1 VNSSVPV
8 RLIASDLDGTL
19 LSAKGQLSERT
30 IAAIEAASSA
40 GIVFAAATGRSHISA
55 APRLAPA
62 SPAMRWAIC
71 SNGASLYDLHEQRV
85 VARHPIAEHHMIELH
100 DVWNRVGEFAL
111 GWEAAHG
118 FGADEVYRARFP
130 HGLTDIAASP
140 FPPTSNV
147 LKILVAHPGIT
158 GMALLDYVRSL
169 VPTGLEVAS
178 SGAPFV
184 EITGAGVNK
193 AHGVSQLA
201 AQLGIDASAT
211 MVFGDNNNDLSM
223 FAWAGHAVAMANAT
237 DEVHRSSTATT
248 AHHDEDG
255 VAQAVEALLNQ

>member
-1 VNSSVPV
+1 VNSPAV

-30 IAAIEAASSA
+30 IEAIEAASSA

-71 SNGASLYDLHEQRV
+71 SNGASLYDLHEQCV

-130 HGLTDIAASP
+130 HGLLD
-140 FPPTSNV
+140 
-147 LKILVAHPGIT
+147 IT